1 MADLSN
7 LLGAVYG
14 EGATPPRDPDGP
26 AVPVEPA
33 ASERGPAVP
42 DWADDEH
49 LDDAFAQWKPG
60 PVQDEGGDDED
71 EEDEAD
77 LHSAALRLNQRA
89 AAAELSAASRFG
101 AEPEAGPEAAPPVPV
116 PTADPQSESVAEP
129 QPEPSSLLASLPYA
143 SDDSEG
149 VPDVPAFTGARNW
162 ERSDDD
168 ILPTKGGRRGFLSL
182 SLRRG

>member
-33 ASERGPAVP
+33 ASERGPAAP
-42 DWADDEH
+42 DWADDKH

-60 PVQDEGGDDED
+60 PVQDEGGD

-77 LHSAALRLNQRA
+77 VHSAALRLNQRA

-101 AEPEAGPEAAPPVPV
+101 AEPEAAPPVPV
-116 PTADPQSESVAEP
+116 PTADRQPESVAEP

-149 VPDVPAFTGARNW
+149 APDVPAFTGARNW

-168 ILPTKGGRRGFLSL
+168 ILPTKGERRGFLSL